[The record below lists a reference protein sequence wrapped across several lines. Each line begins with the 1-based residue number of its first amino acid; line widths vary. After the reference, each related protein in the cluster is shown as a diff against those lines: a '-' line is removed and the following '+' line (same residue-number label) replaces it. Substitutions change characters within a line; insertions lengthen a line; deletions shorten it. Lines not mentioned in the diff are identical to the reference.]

1 MKRILTCVAAVVGG
15 LAYAETN
22 VFSGKTNLTT
32 SAAIAALSQTDL
44 KLSATKA
51 SLAPGEAFAVSV
63 GAVTTSDATSLQLN
77 AGGQD
82 GVLTAA
88 SLAPQ
93 SGHVLVVSPG
103 SAARAAAWRRRTAG
117 GAGDLGDAKRLSHA
131 RDAPRRAGRRAVQV
145 PYV

>member
-22 VFSGKTNLTT
+22 VFSGETNLTT

-44 KLSATKA
+44 KLSVTKA

-82 GVLTAA
+82 GVLT
-88 SLAPQ
+88 
-93 SGHVLVVSPG
+93 G
-103 SAARAAAWRRRTAG
+103 SAVGTRPRCLARQRRAAAWRCRTAG
-117 GAGDLGDAKRLSHA
+117 GAGDRGDAKRLSHA